1 MIDDVDTDQIL
12 ISNKIAS
19 GRKGYEDFTGYK
31 DDDYEIKLLCMIFP
45 KLTEYLKS
53 VDETKHMYFLI
64 KNDVLLRQYNKI

>member
-1 MIDDVDTDQIL
+1 M
-12 ISNKIAS
+12 
-19 GRKGYEDFTGYK
+19 
-31 DDDYEIKLLCMIFP
+31 MFP